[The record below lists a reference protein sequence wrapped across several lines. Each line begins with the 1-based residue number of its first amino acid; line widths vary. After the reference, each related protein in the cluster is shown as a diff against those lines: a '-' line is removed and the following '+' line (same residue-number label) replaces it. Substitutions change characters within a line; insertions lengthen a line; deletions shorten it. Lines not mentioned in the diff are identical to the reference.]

1 MKFPF
6 SLPAQLAWIGPIIC
20 RSRAE
25 ALPRADARKFLGIP
39 NDATCFYLSLG
50 GVRNP
55 EYQSIEP
62 IKVYAVEVR
71 DGKVFIEV

>member
-50 GVRNP
+50 GGRNP
-55 EYQSIEP
+55 EYQSVMNWIGNAMKNFP
-62 IKVYAVEVR
+62 NIQ
-71 DGKVFIEV
+71 